1 MSEIKKITQEQ
12 LDSIVE
18 NQKKSN
24 NLLLDIGFLEY
35 RKQELLLASKDL
47 SEKLKNIKEELESQ
61 YGQVNINLSDGTY
74 TEVEKE
80 NEDEPVLKSVLTTKM
95 MRCIIL

>member
-1 MSEIKKITQEQ
+1 MSEVKKITQEQ

-80 NEDEPVLKSVLTTKM
+80 NEDKPVLKSVK
-95 MRCIIL
+95 

>member
-74 TEVEKE
+74 TEIEKE
-80 NEDEPVLKSVLTTKM
+80 NEDEPVLKSVK
-95 MRCIIL
+95 